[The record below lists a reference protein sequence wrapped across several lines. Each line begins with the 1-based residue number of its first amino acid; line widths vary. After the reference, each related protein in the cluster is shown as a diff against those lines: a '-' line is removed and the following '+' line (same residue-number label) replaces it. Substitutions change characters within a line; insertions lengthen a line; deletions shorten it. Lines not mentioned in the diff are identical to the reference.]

1 LATDFARGIAML
13 DRSRFMIKEQV
24 KIIQTTDTYD
34 IFDPDTEDQ
43 IGTAEECPGKL
54 VALLRWV
61 VSKQY
66 MPTRVEIRRKK
77 DDKLLF
83 YLRRGWYIFRATVK
97 IYDAND
103 ELIGWFRS
111 KILTIGGAFQ
121 VYDKNDELFAQIK
134 GGKRWFFDYH
144 LKTPDGIEIGSV
156 TKKFGGVLKELFTSS
171 DSFLVS
177 VADDFQEDKT
187 AKILVLAAAL
197 AIDIVYKED
206 MSAGIDQIPNLGD

>member
-1 LATDFARGIAML
+1 ML
-13 DRSRFMIKEQV
+13 DRNRFMIKEQV

-34 IFDPDTEDQ
+34 IFDPDTEEQ

-61 VSKQY
+61 ISKTW
-66 MPTRVEIRRKK
+66 MPTRVEVRRKK

-83 YLRRGWYIFRATVK
+83 YMRRGWYLFRATVK
-97 IYDAND
+97 IYDADD
-103 ELIGWFRS
+103 ELLGWFRS
-111 KILTIGGAFQ
+111 KILTIAGAFQ

-171 DSFLVS
+171 DVFLVT
-177 VADDFQEDKT
+177 VGEDFEDQKT
-187 AKILVLAAAL
+187 AKILLLAAAL
-197 AIDIVYKED
+197 AIDIVFKED
-206 MSAGIDQIPNLGD
+206 TSAGIDQIPDIGD